1 MLSTTIRFRLQ
12 VPSLWTNRDGRDE
25 WLREL
30 FVQFDPGCVVP
41 DDPGE
46 VVRHARPADEHDRG
60 RIREQQI
67 ARLQPDAA
75 AIQAREHRLRVR
87 AAAVARWSR
96 DAAGC

>member
-1 MLSTTIRFRLQ
+1 MLSTTIRIRLQ
-12 VPSLWTNRDGRDE
+12 VPSLWTSRNGRDE

-30 FVQFDPGCVVP
+30 FVQFDPGCIVP

-46 VVRHARPADEHDRG
+46 VVRHARPADEQDRW

-75 AIQAREHRLRVR
+75 AIQARERRLRAR
-87 AAAVARWSR
+87 ARAVGRWSG